1 MCCDFSTVGRLSFG
15 HFTLGH
21 LARRRSVARSGRTNL
36 NDGGSYPASVG
47 QHEREEQVG
56 VDLVPEAAHLPE
68 KENGKFSNP
77 GLFVSQ
83 SSALPLEPPSLA
95 QV

>member
-21 LARRRSVARSGRTNL
+21 LARSGPTNL

-83 SSALPLEPPSLA
+83 SSALPLEPP
-95 QV
+95 

>member
-21 LARRRSVARSGRTNL
+21 LPTNL